1 MEAQVPPGL
10 VNGFFKAYAARDF
23 QTVLD
28 YLSDD
33 VDWIFPGPVDV
44 FPFCG
49 RWRGKAAVIEHFAR
63 RAPALFSIRR
73 MELEALLIDGDR
85 AASFSKMTATEQGS
99 ERILAFH
106 CAHFVTV
113 RGGKVASLLAVA
125 DTFGLLDQLQ
135 DVQIM
140 IDPRHAPLA
149 DRFRKVVL
157 P

>member
-1 MEAQVPPGL
+1 MGAQVPPSL
-10 VNGFFKAYAARDF
+10 VNGFFKAYAARD
-23 QTVLD
+23 THTILD

-49 RWRGKAAVIEHFAR
+49 RWRGKAAVIQHFSL
-63 RAPALFSIRR
+63 RAPALLSIRR
-73 MELEALLIDGDR
+73 MELETLLIDGDR
-85 AASFSKMTATEQGS
+85 AASFSKMTAAEQGA
-99 ERILAFH
+99 ERILTFH
-106 CAHFVTV
+106 CAHFVTF

-135 DVQIM
+135 GVEIM
-140 IDPRHAPLA
+140 VDPRNAPA
-149 DRFRKVVL
+149 AGRFRKVVL